1 MIQKAE
7 NKWIADMH
15 FNIAQTGGNV
25 DIDADKE
32 VGGQGKGLLP
42 KPMMLSALAGC
53 TSMDVVSML
62 KKMRAEVKGFEV
74 HVTGELTEEHP
85 KIYHKVLVEYLFYGT
100 DFQKDKIEKA
110 VDLSVTRYCGV
121 MEMFRKFS
129 ELTIEI
135 KYIEQI

>member
-1 MIQKAE
+1 MIQKVA

-25 DIDADKE
+25 DIDADE
-32 VGGQGKGLLP
+32 AVGGQGKGLLP
-42 KPMMLSALAGC
+42 KPMMLSTLAGC

-62 KKMRAEVKGFEV
+62 KKMRAEVAGFEV
-74 HVTGELTEEHP
+74 QVTGELTDEHP

-100 DFQKDKIEKA
+100 DFQKEKIEKA

-121 MEMFRKFS
+121 MEMFRKFA

-135 KYIEQI
+135 KYIEQ

>member
-1 MIQKAE
+1 MIEKVE
-7 NKWIADMH
+7 NKWVEGMH
-15 FNIAQTGGNV
+15 FNITQTGGTV
-25 DIDADKE
+25 AIDAKEE

-53 TSMDVVSML
+53 TSMDVVAML
-62 KKMRAEVKGFEV
+62 KKMRAEVTGFEV
-74 HVTGELTEEHP
+74 HVTGDLTEEHP
-85 KIYHKVLVEYLFYGT
+85 KYYQKVLVEYLFYGS

-121 MEMFRKFS
+121 MEMFRKFA

-135 KYIEQI
+135 KYIEQ

>member
-1 MIQKAE
+1 MIQKVE

-15 FNIAQTGGNV
+15 FNIVQTGGEIS
-25 DIDADKE
+25 IDADE
-32 VGGQGKGLLP
+32 AVGGKSKGLLP

-62 KKMRAEVKGFEV
+62 KKMRAEVAGFEV
-74 HVTGELTEEHP
+74 HVTGDLTEEHP
-85 KIYHKVLVEYLFYGT
+85 KVYQKVLVEYLFYGK

-121 MEMFRKFS
+121 MEMFRSFA
-129 ELTIEI
+129 EVTVEI
-135 KYIEQI
+135 KYIEQ

>member
-1 MIQKAE
+1 MIHKIE

-15 FNIAQTGGNV
+15 FNIVQTGGEIS
-25 DIDADKE
+25 IDADE
-32 VGGQGKGLLP
+32 AVGGKGKGVLP

-62 KKMRAEVKGFEV
+62 KKMRAEVAGFEV
-74 HVTGELTEEHP
+74 HVTGDLTEEHP
-85 KIYHKVLVEYLFYGT
+85 KVYHKVLVEYLFYGK

-121 MEMFRKFS
+121 MEMFRSFA
-129 ELTIEI
+129 EVTVEI
-135 KYIEQI
+135 KYIEQ